1 MKKIITTLLIICLLA
16 SCTTKDRR
24 VAMRPCVVLDKHTHF
39 IPRGRSY
46 NCLYIYDGEEAQH
59 YSAYDSS
66 YYKLNIGDTLT
77 IIQLITIHQ

>member
-24 VAMRPCVVLDKHTHF
+24 VCIRPCIVLDKHTH
-39 IPRGRSY
+39 IWRGMDK
-46 NCLYIYDGEEAQH
+46 NCLYIYDGNEAQH
-59 YSAYDSS
+59 YLSYDSS
-66 YYKLNIGDTLT
+66 YNKLNIGDTLT